1 MNSERFTSIDEL
13 PIMLNA
19 DQVADVLS
27 VSRAQAYILLHRKDF
42 PTLSIGRRLLV
53 PKHKLLT
60 WIDEQIKQGLWA

>member
-42 PTLSIGRRLLV
+42 PTLAIGRRLLV
-53 PKHKLLT
+53 PKHKLLA